1 MILHLIAVR
10 DSAALVYG
18 TVNTVP
24 HIGSAVR
31 SFGDEVNNPRE
42 GNDLYRHPGDFILY
56 HFGNYDNVAGTFD
69 IFPQPVQ
76 LARAVDF
83 VNKPEVEK

>member
-10 DSAALVYG
+10 DSASMVYG
-18 TVNTVP
+18 QINCVP
-24 HIGSAVR
+24 HLGGSIR
-31 SFGDEVNNPRE
+31 SFGDEVNNSRE

-69 IFPQPVQ
+69 IFSQPVQ

-83 VNKPEVEK
+83 VNKPE